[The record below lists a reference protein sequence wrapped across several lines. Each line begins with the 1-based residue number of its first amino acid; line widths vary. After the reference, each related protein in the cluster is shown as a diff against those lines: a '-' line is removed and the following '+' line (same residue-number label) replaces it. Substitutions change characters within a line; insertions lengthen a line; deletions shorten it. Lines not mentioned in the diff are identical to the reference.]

1 MFTIV
6 FICLCFSPVYTIF
19 KPMRTPMFTPHY
31 PYVYTMFK
39 PVFTPCYTY
48 VYTKWSINPFSDLF
62 PNVTFHPC
70 YLSVKLPLNILMYM
84 QRQPKANPVWW
95 NKISWRDLIILC
107 FFPYEIKHKF
117 GEMHGWIINCPFS
130 TMFDTER
137 TYMSFSRGFSLVM
150 YTLVSEWVT
159 PVQIKG

>member
-1 MFTIV
+1 MFTP
-6 FICLCFSPVYTIF
+6 CLNCVYMPMFFTYVYTIF

-84 QRQPKANPVWW
+84 QRPPKANPVWW
-95 NKISWRDLIILC
+95 NKISWQDLIILC

-117 GEMHGWIINCPFS
+117 GEMHGWIINCTFS

-137 TYMSFSRGFSLVM
+137 TYMLLILTRS
-150 YTLVSEWVT
+150 
-159 PVQIKG
+159 

>member
-1 MFTIV
+1 MFFTY
-6 FICLCFSPVYTIF
+6 VYTIF

-84 QRQPKANPVWW
+84 QRRQKA
-95 NKISWRDLIILC
+95 D
-107 FFPYEIKHKF
+107 
-117 GEMHGWIINCPFS
+117 G
-130 TMFDTER
+130 T
-137 TYMSFSRGFSLVM
+137 
-150 YTLVSEWVT
+150 
-159 PVQIKG
+159 